1 MDKSFEDQY
10 KQIEEILEKIEKNE
24 ENLDESMK
32 LYEQAKR
39 MYKDLENKLD
49 GYRAKVELIKNDE
62 WEVFKNIKW
71 K

>member
-10 KQIEEILEKIEKNE
+10 KQIEEILEKIENNE
-24 ENLDESMK
+24 ENLDESIK

-62 WEVFKNIKW
+62 
-71 K
+71 

>member
-10 KQIEEILEKIEKNE
+10 KQIEEILEKIENNK
-24 ENLDESMK
+24 ENLDESIK
-32 LYEQAKR
+32 LYEQAKK
-39 MYKDLENKLD
+39 MYRDLENKLD

-62 WEVFKNIKW
+62 WEVFENIKW

>member
-62 WEVFKNIKW
+62 WEVFENIKW

>member
-10 KQIEEILEKIEKNE
+10 KQIEEILEKIENNE
-24 ENLDESMK
+24 ENLDESIK

>member
-10 KQIEEILEKIEKNE
+10 KQIEEILEKIENNE

-32 LYEQAKR
+32 LYEQAKK

-62 WEVFKNIKW
+62 WEVFEIIKW